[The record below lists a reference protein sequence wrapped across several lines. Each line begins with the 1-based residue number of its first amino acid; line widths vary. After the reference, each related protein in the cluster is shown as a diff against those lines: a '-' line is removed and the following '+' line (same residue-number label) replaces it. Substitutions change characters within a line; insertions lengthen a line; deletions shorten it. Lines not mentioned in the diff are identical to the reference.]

1 MKVANHKS
9 VSQIYFNY
17 KYSFIESKNMISLM
31 VTVNIGSIY
40 TSSFDV
46 QSAVKMEQ

>member
-1 MKVANHKS
+1 MKVANHTY

-17 KYSFIESKNMISLM
+17 KHSFIETKKMISLM
-31 VTVNIGSIY
+31 VTVNIVLINTNIS
-40 TSSFDV
+40 DV